1 MASRDGRG
9 GDAILRCMSDT
20 PNSDRA
26 VRTRFAPSPTG
37 FMHIGGMRTALFTWL
52 FARANDGQ
60 FILRID
66 DTDASRNDDAAL
78 QPILDAFAWMG
89 LDWDEGPV
97 VGGPKNAYFQS
108 QRRELYDNRLRQL
121 IESGAAY
128 HDFETPEEVAAQRK
142 AAEKSKT
149 NYISSRVSI
158 GLSADELKAKLDAG
172 DRHVIRLLIPRG
184 TTVTISDAVRGDVS
198 WSTDEMPDPVL
209 ARGDGS
215 PLYNFASV
223 CDDVAMEISHVIRAE
238 EHLSNAA
245 IQALLFDALGAER
258 PVFAHI
264 PFVAAPGGSKKLSKR
279 EKDLAKYRTSP
290 GFKKLFDI
298 GDHVLPLIGVEPGP
312 TMNPVMVA
320 FYREVGFL
328 PDAVFNA
335 LARLGW
341 SQDDSTEIMSR
352 EFVVQNFSLDRVV
365 KASAGLDP
373 DKLLSFQEHW
383 VGELD
388 DELKLDRCCEYLDR
402 AGWPYEREF
411 VRRLLN
417 VLGERIKLLSDILNY
432 DEYFVV
438 DETMTFDE
446 KAFKKRIGKPEGAKS
461 LLASFW
467 MSVSAANAE
476 GSAAHDFHAASLEAA
491 MKTFCEANDIGLGQ
505 IIHAV
510 RVAVT
515 GKPAGPGLFEAMELL
530 GRDRCGRRIDRA
542 LAKS

>member
-1 MASRDGRG
+1 
-9 GDAILRCMSDT
+9 MST
-20 PNSDRA
+20 DRP

-52 FARANDGQ
+52 FARANGGK

-66 DTDASRNDDAAL
+66 DTDASRNDEAAL
-78 QPILDAFAWMG
+78 EPILDAFEWMG

-97 VGGPKNAYFQS
+97 RGDGMNDYFQS
-108 QRRELYDNRLRQL
+108 QRRGLYDERLATL
-121 IESGAAY
+121 LDADHAY
-128 HDFETPEEVAAQRK
+128 RDFETPEEVAAQRE
-142 AAEKSKT
+142 AAEKAKR
-149 NYISSRVSI
+149 NYVSSRASLE
-158 GLSADELKAKLDAG
+158 LSEDEVAAKLDAG
-172 DRHVIRLLIPRG
+172 ERHVVRLKVPRG
-184 TTVTISDAVRGDVS
+184 ERVTIDDAVRGEVT

-223 CDDVAMEISHVIRAE
+223 CDDADMNISHVIRAE

-245 IQALLFDALGAER
+245 VQALLFDALGADR

-279 EKDLAKYRTSP
+279 EKDLAKYRESP
-290 GFKKLFDI
+290 GFRKLFEV
-298 GDHVLPLIGVEPGP
+298 GDRVLPLIGVEPGP

-341 SQDDSTEIMSR
+341 SHDDSTEVMSR

-373 DKLLSFQEHW
+373 DKMLSFQEHW
-383 VGELD
+383 VGEMD
-388 DELKLDRCCEYLDR
+388 PAVKLDHCCEYLDR
-402 AGWPYEREF
+402 AGWAYERDF
-411 VRRLLN
+411 VSQLLDA
-417 VLGERIKLLSDILNY
+417 LGDRVKLLSDVLSY
-432 DEYFVV
+432 EEYFVA
-438 DETMTFDE
+438 DADLAYDE
-446 KAFKKRIGKPEGAKS
+446 KAFKKRLRKDGVPELLSAYRDS
-461 LLASFW
+461 LAVVEPF
-467 MSVSAANAE
+467 
-476 GSAAHDFHAASLEAA
+476 EAA
-491 MKTFCEANDIGLGQ
+491 ALESHMTAFCEEREIGLGQ

-515 GKPAGPGLFEAMELL
+515 GKPAGPGMFDALELL
-530 GRDRCGRRIDRA
+530 GRERCVARIGRA
-542 LAKS
+542 LAMLEDAAAAST

>member
-1 MASRDGRG
+1 
-9 GDAILRCMSDT
+9 MSD
-20 PNSDRA
+20 PSRP

-52 FARANDGQ
+52 FARANGGR

-66 DTDASRNDDAAL
+66 DTDAARNDDAAL
-78 QPILDAFAWMG
+78 APILDAFRWMG
-89 LDWDEGPV
+89 LDWDEGPE
-97 VGGPKNAYFQS
+97 VGGESGPYFQS
-108 QRRELYDNRLRQL
+108 QRGEGYAERLITLLDGGR
-121 IESGAAY
+121 AY
-128 HDFETPEEVAAQRK
+128 RDFETPEQVAAERAEAEKAKRNYVSGRSSLELSESEVA
-142 AAEKSKT
+142 
-149 NYISSRVSI
+149 
-158 GLSADELKAKLDAG
+158 AKLDAG
-172 DRHVIRLLIPRG
+172 ERHVVRLKVPRG
-184 TTVTISDAVRGDVS
+184 GRVTVDDAVRGEVS
-198 WSTDEMPDPVL
+198 WATDEMPDPVL

-223 CDDVAMEISHVIRAE
+223 CDDAAMEISHVIRAE

-245 IQALLFDALGAER
+245 VQALLFDALGSDR

-279 EKDLAKYRTSP
+279 EKDLAKYRTTP
-290 GFKKLFDI
+290 GFQKLFEV
-298 GDHVLPLIGVEPGP
+298 GDRVLPLIGVEPGP

-341 SQDDSTEIMSR
+341 SLDDSTEIMSR
-352 EFVVQNFSLDRVV
+352 ETVIQNFTLDRVV

-373 DKLLSFQEHW
+373 DKMLSMQEHW
-383 VGELD
+383 VGEMD
-388 DELKLDRCCEYLDR
+388 ADAKLDACCGYLDR
-402 AGWPYEREF
+402 AGWAYDRDF
-411 VRRLLN
+411 VARLLD
-417 VLGERIKLLSDILNY
+417 VLGERVKLLSDILSY
-432 DEYFVV
+432 DEYFVA
-438 DETMTFDE
+438 DEEMTFDE
-446 KAFKKRIGKPEGAKS
+446 KAFAKRITKPEGAKG

-467 MSVSAANAE
+467 TFASASNPD
-476 GSAAHDFHAASLEAA
+476 GSPARQFDAASLETA
-491 MKTFCEANDIGLGQ
+491 MKEFCEANEIGLGK

-530 GRDRCGRRIDRA
+530 GRERCKRRIDRA
-542 LAKS
+542 LAKA